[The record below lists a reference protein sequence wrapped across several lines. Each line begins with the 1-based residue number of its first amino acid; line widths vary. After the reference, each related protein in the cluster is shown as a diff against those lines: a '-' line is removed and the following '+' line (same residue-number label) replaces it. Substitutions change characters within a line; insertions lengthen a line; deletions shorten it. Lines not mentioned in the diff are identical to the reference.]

1 MDQINDIILEL
12 KKRDYTHF
20 DVFYELTKNQVFF
33 AIIHIVKDQG
43 LAEDLLQDTYM
54 KFLEKI
60 DQYHDGKNPYA
71 YLTSIGR
78 NLAIN
83 LYNQRKKEIVN
94 DEVIEMIPAIETAED
109 EDNDEIFK
117 LLENLDLIEKEIVT
131 MHVINDLKFREIAG
145 ILKKPLGTVLW
156 IYNKAIKKLKE
167 KVGESYDA

>member
-1 MDQINDIILEL
+1 MDKINDIILEL

-20 DVFYELTKNQVFF
+20 EVFYEMTKNQVFF
-33 AIIHIVKDQG
+33 AIIHIIKDQG
-43 LAEDLLQDTYM
+43 LAEDLLQETYM

-60 DQYHDGKNPYA
+60 DQYQDGKNPYA

-83 LYNQRKKEIVN
+83 LYNHRKKE
-94 DEVIEMIPAIETAED
+94 VIGDEMIDYIPSDETKED
-109 EDNDEIFK
+109 DDQDDIFK
-117 LLENLDLIEKEIVT
+117 LLDHLDLIEKEIVT

-145 ILKKPLGTVLW
+145 IMKKPLGTVLW